1 MRALRVLREA
11 DAVAA
16 EDTRRTRKLL
26 GHFGISKPLVSY
38 WGEKEKA
45 KAEEVMGKLLS
56 GLSVALV
63 SDAGTPGISDPG
75 AVLVRRALDEGVE
88 VVPVPGPS
96 AFAAALSISGLP
108 TEEFTFIGFLPSK
121 RGQRQ
126 RALRDLAIE
135 PRTLVFYESPHRVA
149 DTLMDM
155 EEAFG
160 GDRRAAVLRE
170 LTKLYEEVRRGTL
183 SSVLDWIE
191 EAEIAGEYVI
201 VVEGKKKGPQSPGE
215 ALEEVR
221 ALMKKGMGRKEAVN
235 TVAAEYGLSKK
246 ELYQRSLER

>member
-1 MRALRVLREA
+1 VLREA

-26 GHFGISKPLVSY
+26 SHFGLSKPLVSY

-45 KAEEVMGKLLS
+45 RAEEVMGKLLS

-96 AFAAALSISGLP
+96 ALVTALSISGLP

-121 RGQRQ
+121 KGQRQ
-126 RALRDLAIE
+126 RALKDLSLE

-149 DTLMDM
+149 DMLMDM

-160 GDRRAAVLRE
+160 GDRGAAVARE
-170 LTKLYEEVRRGTL
+170 LTKLHEEVYRGAL
-183 SSVLDWIE
+183 SSVLDRLE
-191 EAEIAGEYVI
+191 KAEIAGEYVI
-201 VVEGKKKGPQSPGE
+201 VVEGKKKGPRSPGE

-246 ELYQRSLER
+246 ELYQGSLER